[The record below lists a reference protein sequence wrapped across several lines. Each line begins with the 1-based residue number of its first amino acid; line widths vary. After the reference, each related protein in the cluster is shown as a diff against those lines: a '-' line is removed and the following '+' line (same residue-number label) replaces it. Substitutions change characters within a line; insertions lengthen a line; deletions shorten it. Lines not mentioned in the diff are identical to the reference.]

1 MSRLPRVT
9 GQEVVSA
16 LKKAGFVVVRIQG
29 SHHHLR
35 RPGAK
40 SLVTIPVHSGEILKP
55 KLLKSILEQ
64 AGITAGELKDLLS

>member
-9 GQEVVSA
+9 GEEVVAA
-16 LKKAGFVVVRIQG
+16 LRRAGFVVVRVRG

-35 RPGAK
+35 KAGGRG
-40 SLVTIPVHSGEILKP
+40 LVTVPVHTGEVLKP

-64 AGITAGELKDLLS
+64 AGITVEEFKSFLA

>member
-9 GQEVVSA
+9 GEEVVAA
-16 LKKAGFVVVRIQG
+16 LRRAGFVVVRVRG

-35 RPGAK
+35 KAGGRG
-40 SLVTIPVHSGEILKP
+40 LVTVVHTGEVLKP

-64 AGITAGELKDLLS
+64 AGITVEEFKSFLA